1 MLGFGWKVAGC
12 LALFQAIKMGGL
24 KMVRLPP
31 KTDQNHG
38 FLDMIG
44 WGWKVDRKLALF
56 MLINMGVLGF
66 RVGA

>member
-1 MLGFGWKVAGC
+1 MGPGPRDEVDR
-12 LALFQAIKMGGL
+12 ALSRCS
-24 KMVRLPP
+24 RLPP